1 MAEELSNP
9 VGFAEFLDEFDR
21 RGRSGGDVYSGSGNF
36 VPVLPPL
43 RPLTARERNWV
54 ILKERRN
61 GLRKFQER
69 YAEDPDA
76 VFEDRRGSAEI
87 VWDHVQKVQSRAIQ
101 GFFGVNQK
109 RTPGH
114 EVAYP
119 WQVYDI
125 DEGTGEPADTPVTS
139 FGLRLARTKK

>member
-1 MAEELSNP
+1 M
-9 VGFAEFLDEFDR
+9 
-21 RGRSGGDVYSGSGNF
+21 YSGSGNF

-54 ILKERRN
+54 ILKERRS
-61 GLRKFQER
+61 GLRKFQEK
-69 YAEDPDA
+69 YAEDPDD
-76 VFEDRRGSAEI
+76 VFGDRRGSAEI

-119 WQVYDI
+119 WQVHDI
-125 DEGTGEPADTPVTS
+125 DAGTGEPEDTPVTS